1 MYVVLQ
7 SDSIHDLGWNV
18 LVWVYPFN
26 HKVKQPPV
34 WLHDIPPNQ
43 AGSHRWNPALASL
56 FLSVVCQSVVQ
67 WQMCL
72 SIWWWKRRGEA
83 GSRCLQLHTRLRGGV
98 DGGGARWV
106 CAFWEFSG
114 RVTPGLQHGSG
125 GGGRGRVESY
135 DLKEPFLW
143 SVCQRA
149 PQQTQSQ
156 VWLVLLAELMRAC
169 ALRAGAL
176 MFWVAGSLC
185 FLSCAP
191 SLPVPHQK
199 NERPVEKQMFPGM
212 YLYTLFTPP
221 LYTLFV
227 HSFCMSTVQQGS
239 ISPSLYPTKQTK
251 SSYFIHIIIL
261 SIKVGNFYLSQLPLS
276 ASLSLIWAQSGCH
289 YSGGSQCAAV
299 HVSVARRRMKS
310 GGGESRPRLST
321 NFCLT
326 HGGNSDR
333 KFPFASAPGRND
345 KRKKSC
351 KPEIHSFIVRLLH
364 TPVEPLALS
373 FLKG

>member
-1 MYVVLQ
+1 MVGEPTEFVP
-7 SDSIHDLGWNV
+7 S
-18 LVWVYPFN
+18 
-26 HKVKQPPV
+26 
-34 WLHDIPPNQ
+34 
-43 AGSHRWNPALASL
+43 GSFPGGLCW
-56 FLSVVCQSVVQ
+56 
-67 WQMCL
+67 
-72 SIWWWKRRGEA
+72 GY
-83 GSRCLQLHTRLRGGV
+83 SRL
-98 DGGGARWV
+98 
-106 CAFWEFSG
+106 
-114 RVTPGLQHGSG
+114 G

-185 FLSCAP
+185 FLSCSP
-191 SLPVPHQK
+191 SRPVPHQK
-199 NERPVEKQMFPGM
+199 WKASWKADVLRHVFIYIIHP
-212 YLYTLFTPP
+212 L

-227 HSFCMSTVQQGS
+227 HSFCISTGQQGS

-251 SSYFIHIIIL
+251 SPYFIHIIIL

-299 HVSVARRRMKS
+299 HVSKVCSTEENEK
-310 GGGESRPRLST
+310 ESRKSYPRLST

-333 KFPFASAPGRND
+333 KFPFASAPGQND
-345 KRKKSC
+345 KRMKSC
-351 KPEIHSFIVRLLH
+351 KPEIHSFIIRLHYTSRASSATDTVILQQLRNIV
-364 TPVEPLALS
+364 P
-373 FLKG
+373 